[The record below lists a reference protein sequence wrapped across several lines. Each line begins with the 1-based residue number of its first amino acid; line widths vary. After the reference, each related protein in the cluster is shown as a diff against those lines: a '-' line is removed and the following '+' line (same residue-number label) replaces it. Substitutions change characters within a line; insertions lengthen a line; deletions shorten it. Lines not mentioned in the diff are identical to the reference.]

1 MRLSLSCSSLLRF
14 SLLGLTSVSIVR
26 ALCAHAAASYVY
38 GAEIFPNYM
47 RARGMAVTIAAYFAF
62 AAVYVN
68 SAGKAGAAIG
78 AYYNIS
84 TC

>member
-1 MRLSLSCSSLLRF
+1 M
-14 SLLGLTSVSIVR
+14 V
-26 ALCAHAAASYVY
+26 ASYVY

-47 RARGMAVTIAAYFAF
+47 RARGLAVTIGAYFAF

-68 SAGKAGAAIG
+68 SATKASSTIG

-84 TC
+84 WCLGQMFHRPR